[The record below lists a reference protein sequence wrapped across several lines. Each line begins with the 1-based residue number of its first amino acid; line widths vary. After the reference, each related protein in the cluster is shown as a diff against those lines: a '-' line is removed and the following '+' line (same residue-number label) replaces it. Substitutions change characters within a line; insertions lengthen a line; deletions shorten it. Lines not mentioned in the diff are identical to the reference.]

1 MAASE
6 RLMSKRSRGL
16 AMTEK
21 MTKGERTELGQLIR
35 KREKVLKTG
44 AAERSAA
51 MMAEFDRQLAAIYSY
66 DDDEIWKRA
75 TDMAKAAVDKA
86 QQEVME
92 RCRDL
97 GIPPEFAPGL
107 SMSWHGRGQNALS
120 ERRAELR
127 RMAKSKIEL
136 IEKEAI
142 TKIEK
147 MSLAAQTEVI
157 ANGLQSDAA
166 KAFLEAMPPIETLMP
181 SVDATE
187 VKQLVEAKRAKQRA
201 NWYGEPDCTAIN

>member
-1 MAASE
+1 
-6 RLMSKRSRGL
+6 
-16 AMTEK
+16 MTEK